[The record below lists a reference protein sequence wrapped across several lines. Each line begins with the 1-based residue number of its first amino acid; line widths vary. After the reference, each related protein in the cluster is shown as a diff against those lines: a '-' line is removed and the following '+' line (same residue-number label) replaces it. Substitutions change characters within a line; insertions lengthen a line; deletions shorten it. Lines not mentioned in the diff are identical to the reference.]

1 MLLWR
6 GVSTRLVLALIAMT
20 VTGVWTPA
28 AAQGPVAQIPVAQ
41 MSAISIREGTL
52 PIVLDGDLND
62 PAWAQATPISS
73 FLQREPL
80 EGAPATMRTEARVAF
95 DDTAIYV
102 AVQAFDPDP
111 DRIIGFLTRRDAGSS
126 SDWVH
131 VLIDSYHD
139 RRTAYQFG
147 VNPVGVKQDSYWF
160 NDSNSDDSWDAVW
173 EVVSRRDTEGW
184 CAEFRIP
191 FSQLRFSGSGDGR
204 LGFAVV
210 RNVARL
216 NETATWPL
224 LSKNASGYVSSFGD
238 LMGVSIGQASKRLE
252 LVPYVVGE
260 IGTTPLELGNPLQ
273 NSPDHD
279 LAVGVDMKYAVTP
292 ALNLTATV
300 NPDFGQV
307 EADPAVVN
315 LSAFE
320 TFFAEKRPFF
330 IEGSG
335 TYQFECRDCSLFYSR
350 RIGRAPR
357 GTITLETGEY
367 SVQPVQS
374 TILGAAKLTGRVRG
388 FSVGV
393 LAAATEE
400 EQADI
405 AFGDARRREVVEP
418 GTLYSVSRVRR
429 EFSDQSSFGFIFTTT
444 NRHLE
449 DRVAFLPERALTAGV
464 DYDWRIGKRWGLNGY
479 WAGSSV
485 HGTPAAID
493 QLQRSNVHSFQ
504 RPDADHVEIDPLAD
518 TLRGHSG
525 MVSFGKIAGERTR
538 MNVNVAYK
546 SPGFEVNDLGFQQRA
561 DQIPQNSWFQIRRQ
575 TPGKYTRNMFLNFN
589 QWSAFNFAGDRL
601 ELGGNINANWE
612 FQNLWRAGGG
622 VNTNARNFDDRLTR
636 GGPGGFSEPTR
647 ATWQWLNTND
657 RRVVSFRWNSAFGGG
672 GDGRFFEFQPSVV
685 VRPISSFS
693 TEVGFNYSN
702 NINDSQWVAEVAG
715 ADRPHYVFG
724 RLEQKTHS
732 LTLRVN
738 YTMTPNLSLQ
748 VYGQPFVSAGHYV
761 SYKELANGRAE
772 RYEDRYAPY
781 AYDGN
786 ADFNVLSFRTTNVLR
801 WEYRPGSTLFVVWQQ
816 GREGQGVPGRFALGK
831 DYSELF
837 STPASNLL
845 LVKFAYWM
853 NP

>member
-6 GVSTRLVLALIAMT
+6 GVSTRLVLT
-20 VTGVWTPA
+20 VIVVTVMGVWTPA
-28 AAQGPVAQIPVAQ
+28 LAQVPIAQ
-41 MSAISIREGTL
+41 MSAVSIHEGTL
-52 PIVLDGDLND
+52 PIVLDGDLSD
-62 PAWAQATPISS
+62 PAWQQATPITA
-73 FLQREPL
+73 FVQREPL
-80 EGAPATMRTEARVAF
+80 EGAPGTMRTEARVAF
-95 DDTAIYV
+95 DATAIYV
-102 AVQAFDPDP
+102 SVHAYDPDP
-111 DRIIGFLTRRDAGSS
+111 TRIMGFLTRRDAESS

-173 EVVSRRDTEGW
+173 EVVSRRDKDGW

-191 FSQLRFSGSGDGR
+191 FSQLRFSRGGDGV
-204 LGFAVV
+204 LGFAVM

-216 NETATWPL
+216 NETTTWPL
-224 LSKNASGYVSSFGD
+224 LSKNASGFVSSFGE
-238 LMGVSIGQASKRLE
+238 LSGVAIGSASKRLE

-260 IGTTPLELGNPLQ
+260 IGTTPLDAGNPLQ

-279 LAVGVDMKYAVTP
+279 VSAGVDLKYAVTP
-292 ALNLTATV
+292 ALNLTATI

-320 TFFAEKRPFF
+320 TFFSEKRPFF

-357 GTITLETGEY
+357 GAPTIGSDEFM
-367 SVQPVQS
+367 VNPVQT
-374 TILGAAKLTGRVRG
+374 TILGASKLTGRVG
-388 FSVGV
+388 AFSVGA
-393 LAAATEE
+393 LAAATQEE
-400 EQADI
+400 HADI
-405 AFGDARRREVVEP
+405 AFGSLRRSEVIEP
-418 GTLYSVSRVRR
+418 RAFYSVSRARR
-429 EFSDQSSFGFIFTTT
+429 EFSDQSSLGFIFTTT
-444 NRHLE
+444 NRDLKE
-449 DRVAFLPERALTAGV
+449 SVAFLPESAVTGGI

-485 HGTPAAID
+485 NGSALAID
-493 QLQRSNVHSFQ
+493 ALQRNNVHSFQ
-504 RPDADHVEIDPLAD
+504 RPDADHVEVDPFAE

-525 MVSFGKIAGERTR
+525 MASFGKIAGDHTR

-561 DQIPQNSWFQIRRQ
+561 DVITQNGWFQFRRT
-575 TPGKYTRNMFLNFN
+575 TPGKYTRERFLNFN
-589 QWSAFNFAGDRL
+589 QWSAFNYAGDRL
-601 ELGGNINANWE
+601 ETGGNVNVNWQ

-622 VNTNARNFDDRLTR
+622 INGNAQTFDDRLTR
-636 GGPGGFSEPTR
+636 GGPGGYTPPNVNS
-647 ATWQWLNTND
+647 WQWFNTND
-657 RRVVSFRWNSAFGGG
+657 RRVLSMRWDSGFG
-672 GDGRFFEFQPSVV
+672 GDGHGRFYELEPRVV
-685 VRPISSFS
+685 IRPVSSFS
-693 TEVGFNYSN
+693 TEVGFRYSEN
-702 NINDSQWVAEVAG
+702 TRDAQWVAEVPDVDG
-715 ADRPHYVFG
+715 PHYVFG
-724 RLEQKTHS
+724 RLEQATHA

-748 VYGQPFVSAGHYV
+748 LYGQPFVSAGHYV
-761 SYKELANGRAE
+761 NYKELVDGRAE

-781 AYDGN
+781 AYAGN

-801 WEYRPGSTLFVVWQQ
+801 WEYRPGSSLFVVWQQ
-816 GREGQGVPGRFALGK
+816 GREGQGEPGRFSYRN
-831 DYSELF
+831 DYSSLF
-837 STPASNLL
+837 STPASNTLL
-845 LVKFAYWM
+845 IKFAYWM

>member
-6 GVSTRLVLALIAMT
+6 SVFSRLVQAFALVIAE
-20 VTGVWTPA
+20 GLFAPA
-28 AAQGPVAQIPVAQ
+28 LAQGPAAEMTAVSVH
-41 MSAISIREGTL
+41 EGTL
-52 PIVLDGDLND
+52 PIVLDGDLSD

-73 FLQREPL
+73 FVQREPR

-95 DDTAIYV
+95 DATAIYV
-102 AVQAFDPDP
+102 AVRAFDSEP
-111 DRIIGFLTRRDAGSS
+111 DRIVGFLTRRDVGSS
-126 SDWVH
+126 SDWVR

-173 EVVSRRDTEGW
+173 DVVARRDPDGW

-191 FSQLRFSGSGDGR
+191 FSQLRFSAGGDGR
-204 LGFAVV
+204 LGFAVM

-216 NETATWPL
+216 NETTSWPL
-224 LSKNASGYVSSFGD
+224 LSKNVSGFVSSFGD
-238 LMGVSIGQASKRLE
+238 LTGVTRGQAAKRLE

-260 IGTTPLELGNPLQ
+260 IGTTPLDAGNPLQ

-279 LAVGVDMKYAVTP
+279 IAVGLDLKYAVTP
-292 ALNLTATV
+292 ALNLTGTV

-320 TFFAEKRPFF
+320 TFFPEKRPFF
-330 IEGSG
+330 VEGSG
-335 TYQFECRDCSLFYSR
+335 TYQFQCRDCSLFYSR
-350 RIGRAPR
+350 RIGRSPR
-357 GTITLETGEY
+357 GAPTLGSEEH
-367 SVQPVQS
+367 SIQPLQA
-374 TILGAAKLTGRVRG
+374 TILGATKLTGRVRK

-393 LAAATEE
+393 LAAATQEE
-400 EQADI
+400 NAEI
-405 AFGDARRREVVEP
+405 AFGSARRSEVVEP
-418 GTLYSVSRVRR
+418 GTFYSVSRARR
-429 EFSDQSSFGFIFTTT
+429 EFTDQSSLGFIFTTT
-444 NRHLE
+444 HRNIVE
-449 DRVAFLPERALTAGV
+449 GVEFLPDSAITGGV
-464 DYDWRIGKRWGLNGY
+464 DYDWRIGNRWGLNGY

-485 HGTPAAID
+485 KGSTEAIE
-493 QLQRSNVHSFQ
+493 QLQLNNVHSFQ
-504 RPDADHVEIDPLAD
+504 RPDATHLELDPFAD

-525 MVSFGKIAGERTR
+525 MASFGKIAGERTR
-538 MNVNVAYK
+538 MNVSVAYK

-561 DQIPQNSWFQIRRQ
+561 DVTTQYSFFQLRRQ
-575 TPGKYTRNMFLNFN
+575 TPGKYTRSRFINFN
-589 QWSAFNFAGDRL
+589 QWTAFNFAGDRL

-622 VNTNARNFDDRLTR
+622 VNVNATNFDDRLTR
-636 GGPGGFSEPTR
+636 GGPGGLNEGGRSI
-647 ATWQWLNTND
+647 WQWFNTND
-657 RRVVSFRWNSAFGGG
+657 RRVVSFNWNSAFGGDG
-672 GDGRFFEFQPSVV
+672 YGRFFELGPTVV
-685 VRPISSFS
+685 FRPVSSFS
-693 TEVGFNYSN
+693 TEIGTYYSN
-702 NINDSQWVAEVAG
+702 NINDAQWVAEVVDP
-715 ADRPHYVFG
+715 DRSHYVFG

-748 VYGQPFVSAGHYV
+748 IYGQPFISTGHYV
-761 SYKELANGRAE
+761 SYKELVNGRAE

-781 AYDGN
+781 AYTGN

-801 WEYRPGSTLFVVWQQ
+801 WEYRPGSTVFVVWQQ
-816 GREGQGVPGRFALGK
+816 GREGQGEPGRFALGK
-831 DYSELF
+831 DYSGLF
-837 STPASNLL
+837 STPSSNLL

>member
-6 GVSTRLVLALIAMT
+6 GVSTRLVLTLIVVAVM
-20 VTGVWTPA
+20 GVWTSA
-28 AAQGPVAQIPVAQ
+28 LAQAPIAQ
-41 MSAISIREGTL
+41 MSAVSIHESTL
-52 PIVLDGDLND
+52 PIVLDGDLSD
-62 PAWAQATPISS
+62 PAWQQATPITA
-73 FLQREPL
+73 FVQREPL
-80 EGAPATMRTEARVAF
+80 EGAPGTMKTEARVAF
-95 DDTAIYV
+95 DATAIYV
-102 AVQAFDPDP
+102 SVHAYDPDP
-111 DRIIGFLTRRDAGSS
+111 NRIMGFLTRRDAESS

-173 EVVSRRDTEGW
+173 EVVSRRDPDGW

-191 FSQLRFSGSGDGR
+191 FSQLRFSRGGDGV
-204 LGFAVV
+204 LGFAVM

-216 NETATWPL
+216 NETTTWPL
-224 LSKNASGYVSSFGD
+224 LSKNASGFVSSFGE
-238 LMGVSIGQASKRLE
+238 LSGVTIGSASKRLE

-260 IGTTPLELGNPLQ
+260 LGTTPLDAGNPLQ

-279 LAVGVDMKYAVTP
+279 VSVGVDLKYAVTP
-292 ALNLTATV
+292 ALNLTATI

-320 TFFAEKRPFF
+320 TFFSEKRPFF

-357 GTITLETGEY
+357 GAPTIGTDEFM
-367 SVQPVQS
+367 VNPVQT
-374 TILGAAKLTGRVRG
+374 TILGASKLTGRVQK

-393 LAAATEE
+393 LAAATQEE
-400 EQADI
+400 HADI
-405 AFGDARRREVVEP
+405 AFGSLRRSEVIEP
-418 GTLYSVSRVRR
+418 ATFYSVSRTRR
-429 EFSDQSSFGFIFTTT
+429 EFSDQSALGFILTTT
-444 NRHLE
+444 NRDLKE
-449 DRVAFLPERALTAGV
+449 SVAFLPESAVTGGI

-485 HGTPAAID
+485 NGSPLAID
-493 QLQRSNVHSFQ
+493 QLQRSTVHSFQ
-504 RPDADHVEIDPLAD
+504 RPDADHVEVDPFAE

-525 MVSFGKIAGERTR
+525 MASFGKIAGDSTR
-538 MNVNVAYK
+538 MNVQVAYK
-546 SPGFEVNDLGFQQRA
+546 SPGFDVNDLGFQQRA
-561 DQIPQNSWFQIRRQ
+561 DVITQNGWFQFRRT
-575 TPGKYTRNMFLNFN
+575 TPGKYTRERFLNFN

-601 ELGGNINANWE
+601 ETGGNVNVNWQ

-622 VNTNARNFDDRLTR
+622 INGNVRTFDDRLTR
-636 GGPGGFSEPTR
+636 GGPGGYSEPNLNS
-647 ATWQWLNTND
+647 WQWFGTND
-657 RRVVSFRWNSAFGGG
+657 RRVLSMRWDSGFG
-672 GDGRFFEFQPSVV
+672 GDGHGRFYELEPRVV
-685 VRPISSFS
+685 IRPVSSFS
-693 TEVGFNYSN
+693 TEVGFRYSN
-702 NINDSQWVAEVAG
+702 NITDAQWVAEVPDVG
-715 ADRPHYVFG
+715 GPHYVFG
-724 RLEQKTHS
+724 RLEQDTHS

-748 VYGQPFVSAGHYV
+748 LYGQPFVSAGHYV
-761 SYKELANGRAE
+761 NYKELVDGRAE
-772 RYEDRYAPY
+772 RYEDRYSPY
-781 AYDGN
+781 AYAGN

-816 GREGQGVPGRFALGK
+816 GREGQGEPGRFAYGR
-831 DYSELF
+831 DYSSLF
-837 STPASNLL
+837 STPASNTLL
-845 LVKFAYWM
+845 IKFAYWM